1 MNDFKISEMYWFR
14 DPRYTKDL
22 YLVKTKDIIHY
33 LLNKEEY
40 KDEIISWENIQFEIE
55 TTKNLNL

>member
-1 MNDFKISEMYWFR
+1 MFWYR

-22 YLVKTKDIIHY
+22 YFVKTDNIIHY

-40 KDEIISWENIQFEIE
+40 NPNDFIDWGSKSYD
-55 TTKNLNL
+55 